1 MKEIDP
7 KSIVMTWN
15 KIDITGIA
23 NGTFL
28 EVEYA
33 EDAFTDEVGADGEVT
48 RIKNADERG
57 SVTFHLGQ
65 ASETNDLLSAMAIR
79 DRKNSTG
86 YGALLIKDLK
96 GTTLYAADE
105 AWIQKIAKGEHA
117 KGHTNRSWIIRCAK
131 LRVFVGG
138 STFPNSFGA

>member
-7 KSIVMTWN
+7 KSIIMTWN

-23 NGTFL
+23 ADTFL
-28 EVEYA
+28 EVEYD
-33 EDAFTDEVGADGEVT
+33 EDSFTDECGADGEVT

-57 SVTFHLGQ
+57 TVTFTLGQ
-65 ASETNDLLSAMAIR
+65 ATETNDLLSAMAIR
-79 DRKNSTG
+79 DRKSSNG

-105 AWIQKIAKGEHA
+105 AWIRKFAKGEHG
-117 KGHTNRSWIIRCAK
+117 KGHSNRSWIIRAAK
-131 LRVFVGG
+131 LKVFIGG
-138 STFPNSFGA
+138 STFPNSFGQ